1 MQSAQ
6 ERSAMGT
13 SPKDSVALPVAPQ
26 EPPRRHGADLKRSR
40 AMAARLRWMIDG
52 DPEPDASDWQAMGM
66 ALWDGDP
73 LADEVAAWMLAQG
86 GARAWPLV
94 QEALG
99 MDPASA
105 AQDARVP
112 GCLARLISRVHARP
126 AWLDEARLR
135 RGARVLQTSGRLGTM
150 VLRDAALMAGYQ
162 ASAINQ
168 TLLRTGQLQRG
179 APQRIAE
186 TALWWLMCT
195 DDGGLNPGAPGHV
208 MTIKVRLM
216 HALVRV
222 RLQRAPDWD
231 AAELGVPINQL
242 DMQATY
248 LAFSAVQLLGL
259 RMTGDI
265 FSRQDANAVMHL
277 WRYVGWLMGVDECWL
292 CDDEQ
297 TGRVLLYRNLLS
309 QAPSDAS
316 SVALGRALM
325 SRPTL
330 LMLAAT
336 YALWALGTT
345 VLYGPSPVLAVIL
358 TGLAVAIPAQVG
370 LVMIGGEG
378 ALAMGGLAGAG
389 AALALSR
396 PLAAQSLASSP
407 RLSRPLLALRRLL
420 AAMVARHKSLSDA
433 RRQGSDSSI
442 EFNASDV
449 TRFLL
454 LSTINEVLQRGSK
467 TTFVAHHFEANTAV
481 VHAVDFFLQ
490 VRHEQAHEAGDLF
503 FRAFPVFGTEGEQ
516 AQVVHS
522 HFGADFDDI
531 AHLLGPS
538 SMPKSSRHKA
548 PFGPA
553 AVAIHDDGDVL
564 RKGVVQSG
572 VGQSVGR
579 IWTIADF
586 IGISPAIGEMVSR
599 FDNSALSRPT

>member
-1 MQSAQ
+1 MQSVQ
-6 ERSAMGT
+6 ERWASG
-13 SPKDSVALPVAPQ
+13 VVPVGPEAVPEVPQ
-26 EPPRRHGADLKRSR
+26 APPRRHGADLKRSR
-40 AMAARLRWMIDG
+40 AMAARLRLMIDG
-52 DPEPDASDWQAMGM
+52 DPEPDPVAWRTMGM
-66 ALWDGDP
+66 ALWQGDP

-94 QEALG
+94 EEALG
-99 MDPASA
+99 LGPERA

-112 GCLARLISRVHARP
+112 HCLAQLISRVHARP

-135 RGARVLQTSGRLGTM
+135 RGARVLQATGRLGTM

-208 MTIKVRLM
+208 MTLKVRLM

-325 SRPTL
+325 DEP
-330 LMLAAT
+330 
-336 YALWALGTT
+336 
-345 VLYGPSPVLAVIL
+345 
-358 TGLAVAIPAQVG
+358 
-370 LVMIGGEG
+370 
-378 ALAMGGLAGAG
+378 
-389 AALALSR
+389 LSR
-396 PLAAQSLASSP
+396 PYAWGARWRGRWDRACHLSLVRWFIGGQGMHNLGLPAAWP
-407 RLSRPLLALRRLL
+407 WYPLLLWGPRCLRSLSMRLL
-420 AAMVARHKSLSDA
+420 PFTRPWW
-433 RRQGSDSSI
+433 RRWGRWQQQAFRRATAQALNEHGL
-442 EFNASDV
+442 
-449 TRFLL
+449 TR
-454 LSTINEVLQRGSK
+454 
-467 TTFVAHHFEANTAV
+467 
-481 VHAVDFFLQ
+481 
-490 VRHEQAHEAGDLF
+490 
-503 FRAFPVFGTEGEQ
+503 PV
-516 AQVVHS
+516 
-522 HFGADFDDI
+522 
-531 AHLLGPS
+531 P
-538 SMPKSSRHKA
+538 
-548 PFGPA
+548 
-553 AVAIHDDGDVL
+553 
-564 RKGVVQSG
+564 
-572 VGQSVGR
+572 
-579 IWTIADF
+579 
-586 IGISPAIGEMVSR
+586 
-599 FDNSALSRPT
+599 